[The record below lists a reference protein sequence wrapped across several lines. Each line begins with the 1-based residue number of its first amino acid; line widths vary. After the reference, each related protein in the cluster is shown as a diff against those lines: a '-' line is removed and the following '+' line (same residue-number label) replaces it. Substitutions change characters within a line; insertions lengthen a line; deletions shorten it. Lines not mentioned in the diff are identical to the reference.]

1 MKRDET
7 MKGKEPPI
15 PPQKSETIR
24 RKIMEALEG
33 HFLSARELSQL
44 AGISEKDVHQHL
56 EHIRR
61 TVSRGQQA
69 FVIKPAACNTCGF
82 QFRSRKRSKKPG
94 KCPVCRSEYIEEPLF
109 AIKMRKKR
117 V

>member
-1 MKRDET
+1 
-7 MKGKEPPI
+7 
-15 PPQKSETIR
+15 
-24 RKIMEALEG
+24 MEALEG
-33 HFLSARELSQL
+33 RFLSARELSQL